1 MRDELL
7 RDMRIGRV
15 VELMYIDRHGV
26 ISKRRVKLLKLQGE
40 RVIAWDVAKRARRS
54 FYIDRVLACLP
65 TIERDR
71 NEREGRRVTRP
82 RLAR

>member
-7 RDMRIGRV
+7 RDMRIGRL
-15 VELMYIDRHGV
+15 VELMYIDRLGV

-40 RVIAWDVAKRARRS
+40 RVIAWDVTKRARRS

-65 TIERDR
+65 TIER
-71 NEREGRRVTRP
+71 EGRHTMPP